1 LHLPC
6 FSLSTD
12 YILQLW
18 KGELELVAMDKVDGP
33 PQGHHWTFAA
43 RKLEIFL
50 DYLASET
57 ASSVPHLLNDKFEVS
72 TRKI

>member
-1 LHLPC
+1 
-6 FSLSTD
+6 
-12 YILQLW
+12 
-18 KGELELVAMDKVDGP
+18 MDKVDGP